1 MCRLPFLA
9 FGPFDERRKQIN
21 WHGHNGR
28 WCYARSKFP
37 SSSVRTAVHRVP
49 SVRAR
54 CTTLSAN
61 ERSRFEVLLHS
72 HKRSRWIDAR
82 VISDKVP
89 VHKLSHLEHRDNL
102 LAIEYRQQLFVCADV
117 ALILGILELVF
128 ANVLPKLFGQFGPG
142 EWVVSDHC
150 GKRGVGLHGFAKG
163 VFGSGGFL
171 GGRHW
176 AIRTRRAWLPSKKST
191 VLSAQFTGALVLVV
205 FPVAVLSSSVFS
217 ATAPT
222 WGSAIYCV

>member
-1 MCRLPFLA
+1 M
-9 FGPFDERRKQIN
+9 
-21 WHGHNGR
+21 
-28 WCYARSKFP
+28 
-37 SSSVRTAVHRVP
+37 
-49 SVRAR
+49 
-54 CTTLSAN
+54 
-61 ERSRFEVLLHS
+61 
-72 HKRSRWIDAR
+72 
-82 VISDKVP
+82 ISDKVP

-171 GGRHW
+171 GGRHR
-176 AIRTRRAWLPSKKST
+176 AIRTRRAWLPSKKTNRAATYLKENKPSIGFCYEGRLGRRV
-191 VLSAQFTGALVLVV
+191 VLTSQREASNFVAQ
-205 FPVAVLSSSVFS
+205 LSSLGRCARESSQSDSAVQPSVAS
-217 ATAPT
+217 SEP
-222 WGSAIYCV
+222 